1 MDTPRAVGLA
11 LAALHRGGE
20 DKTTAAVNLSAF
32 VTDHGQRTLIMDTA
46 PQGQAA
52 VGVGAFDVVLVD
64 APPSVW
70 GSDGLER
77 AQGDGGT
84 SRR

>member
-32 VTDHGQRTLIMDTA
+32 LADHGQRTLIVDTD

-52 VGVGAFDVVLVD
+52 VGVHAFDVVLVD
-64 APPSVW
+64 APPSVLRCNHNYTASIA
-70 GSDGLER
+70 GKIVSG
-77 AQGDGGT
+77 
-84 SRR
+84 

>member
-1 MDTPRAVGLA
+1 MPPS
-11 LAALHRGGE
+11 
-20 DKTTAAVNLSAF
+20 TTAAVNLRAF
-32 VTDHGQRTLIMDTA
+32 LADHRQRTLIVDTD
-46 PQGQAA
+46 PQGQAT
-52 VGVGAFDVVLVD
+52 VGVNAVDVVLVD

-70 GSDGLER
+70 RGGLERALER